1 MIMDDC
7 NALERNQIQMVKF
20 EQCFSH
26 TVFNIQESHKTKKS
40 QFSTVQHVLL
50 MCLFL
55 LPGF

>member
-1 MIMDDC
+1 MFTDDC
-7 NALERNQIQMVKF
+7 NAVKRNQIQMVKF

-26 TVFNIQESHKTKKS
+26 RVFNAQESRKTKKS

-50 MCLFL
+50 MCLFP